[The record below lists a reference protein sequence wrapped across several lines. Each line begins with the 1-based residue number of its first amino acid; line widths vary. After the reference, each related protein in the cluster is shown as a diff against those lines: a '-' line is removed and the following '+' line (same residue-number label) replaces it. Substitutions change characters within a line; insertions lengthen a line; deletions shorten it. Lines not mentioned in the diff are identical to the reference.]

1 MLVSLAGHDDCVE
14 SMDSNR
20 MSDWLALYAFEE
32 QVVTLGYF
40 ERGIQIG
47 LQVSQLQFLTDCL
60 SHMK

>member
-1 MLVSLAGHDDCVE
+1 MLVSLAGHDDCVK
-14 SMDSNR
+14 SMDRNR

-32 QVVTLGYF
+32 KVVTLGYL